1 MIELFGKQVYG
12 TLEEVADPAHTAVLM
27 VDVQNDFCTSGGHF
41 DQHGYNM
48 TAIRVMIPTLIDFV
62 DKARA
67 VGYKIVWIQ
76 QTTLPEGMSDSPAWL
91 AFKTRNGKTSEYTM
105 EGTWGQQF
113 VDGLEPQ
120 PNEPIVRKWRSSA
133 FVNTHLD
140 LILRA
145 QGIET
150 VIMTGVMSH
159 GCVEA
164 TARHASY
171 LDYYVVYLPDCV
183 ASSNDKLHQN
193 CLRLM
198 SFYFPTPTSPELL
211 DGISKRVAHE

>member
-1 MIELFGKQVYG
+1 MKILFDKKVYE
-12 TLEEVADPAHTAVLM
+12 TLAEMADPAHTAVLV
-27 VDVQNDFCTSGGHF
+27 VDIQNDFCTPGGHF
-41 DQHGYNM
+41 DQHGYNVEPIQSM
-48 TAIRVMIPTLIDFV
+48 LPTVINFIDG
-62 DKARA
+62 ARE
-67 VGYKIVWIQ
+67 VGYKIVWIK
-76 QTTLPEGMSDSPAWL
+76 QTTLANGLSDSPAWL
-91 AFKTRNGKTSEYTM
+91 GFKTRNGKSSEYTM

-113 VDGLEPQ
+113 IDGLEPM
-120 PNEPIVRKWRSSA
+120 PFEPVVKKWRSSG

-145 QGIET
+145 AGIET

-183 ASSNDKLHQN
+183 ASANTELHRN
-193 CLRLM
+193 CLKLM
-198 SFYFPTPTSPELL
+198 SFYFPTPTSSELL
-211 DGISKRVAHE
+211 DLFRKEKIHA